1 MRTSSFALILL
12 TLALPNCAAWAAD
25 QEASAPADD
34 VIAIDVLLEPD
45 ATMVA
50 KAQAANAKLRENYPQ
65 GYTLG
70 REQVAHISLLHCYV
84 REKDLP
90 AIEAALEKVLVRNNP
105 LSYEL
110 TATGYTS
117 ANWAG
122 VAITT
127 IGIERTVKLGRLQEE
142 VVESVKPFTVP
153 NGTAAAFSRTKELP
167 KIEEEIINYVK
178 NFVSKASGE
187 KYKPHV
193 TVGVAEEDFVKQL
206 KAVPFEKFDFKP
218 AGVAIYQLGSF
229 GTAQKKLWQWQR

>member
-1 MRTSSFALILL
+1 MRISSIAMLF
-12 TLALPNCAAWAAD
+12 LALVSLGGAAWAAD
-25 QEASAPADD
+25 QEASKAADD

-70 REQVAHISLLHCYV
+70 GEQVAHISLLHRYV

-90 AIEAALEKVLVRNNP
+90 AIETALEKVLVRNNP
-105 LSYEL
+105 LSYQL

-142 VVESVKPFTVP
+142 VVE
-153 NGTAAAFSRTKELP
+153 
-167 KIEEEIINYVK
+167 
-178 NFVSKASGE
+178 
-187 KYKPHV
+187 
-193 TVGVAEEDFVKQL
+193 
-206 KAVPFEKFDFKP
+206 AV
-218 AGVAIYQLGSF
+218 
-229 GTAQKKLWQWQR
+229 